1 MLIDL
6 TLNFTY
12 YISVD
17 LLVTTFY
24 KQRKNL
30 NTLQVF
36 FLQPP
41 VPPFSKGNFVSALL
55 QYGCALLLLKTRRK
69 RLLICP

>member
-36 FLQPP
+36 FYNPLY
-41 VPPFSKGNFVSALL
+41 PPFLRGTSF
-55 QYGCALLLLKTRRK
+55 
-69 RLLICP
+69 RLCCNMDVRCFY